1 MTLLKAIL
9 KAQSKSEKYPSPPP
23 ETNIILKKK
32 KKFRPT
38 CKTSGKVDS
47 IPPKYD
53 AQRLKRKMPGFVSDA
68 VNLYNENISLVMS
81 IQRAHKKGRVD
92 SHWTK
97 WPPSCRQ
104 YYERRLNSY
113 KNIREE
119 NAQIYRRLL
128 GTKPRVDETASLNK
142 DWYYNKKTIAHCAQR
157 EFILFPLKHTEDIED
172 PAFAHGVSRPRI
184 HITLGIRNAAA
195 MGSLEVELFT
205 DVCPQTCSLF
215 LDLLDGDGL
224 GYGYV
229 GTRFFR
235 KVPNLFWSGGDV
247 VHNNGFGCYAQKGR
261 HKPIGAENYHFSH
274 SMPGLLSMRVTE
286 NDEMCGVFNIT
297 FKALPQ
303 LDLRNVVFGRVI
315 RPNSTYDNIK
325 NLGSPLSTQ
334 PIVEIV
340 ATKRMDGKCI
350 YGTRNTKLASF
361 KNQIL

>member
-172 PAFAHGVSRPRI
+172 PAFAHGVSRPR
-184 HITLGIRNAAA
+184 
-195 MGSLEVELFT
+195 
-205 DVCPQTCSLF
+205 
-215 LDLLDGDGL
+215 
-224 GYGYV
+224 YV
-229 GTRFFR
+229 
-235 KVPNLFWSGGDV
+235 
-247 VHNNGFGCYAQKGR
+247 
-261 HKPIGAENYHFSH
+261 HKNP
-274 SMPGLLSMRVTE
+274 
-286 NDEMCGVFNIT
+286 
-297 FKALPQ
+297 K
-303 LDLRNVVFGRVI
+303 
-315 RPNSTYDNIK
+315 K
-325 NLGSPLSTQ
+325 
-334 PIVEIV
+334 
-340 ATKRMDGKCI
+340 
-350 YGTRNTKLASF
+350 
-361 KNQIL
+361 